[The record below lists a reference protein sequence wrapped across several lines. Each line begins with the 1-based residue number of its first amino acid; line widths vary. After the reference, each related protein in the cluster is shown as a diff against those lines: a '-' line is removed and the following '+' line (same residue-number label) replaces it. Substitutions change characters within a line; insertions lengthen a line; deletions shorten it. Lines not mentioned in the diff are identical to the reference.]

1 MADETAQDL
10 IDTDAHHRA
19 SDRLVASRGSIYRAF
34 DELDC
39 GITHEQVM
47 GYLWGSPSFASLH
60 VDLQGKVAGMIMGFA
75 LTVVESDR
83 EVNGS
88 G

>member
-1 MADETAQDL
+1 MADETAQAL

-19 SDRLVASRGSIYRAF
+19 SDRLFFNRGLIYGAF
-34 DELDC
+34 DDLGC
-39 GITHEQVM
+39 GITHEQVLD
-47 GYLWGSPSFASLH
+47 YLWGSPSFASLH
-60 VDLQGKVAGMIMGFA
+60 VDLQGKVAVMIMGFA